1 MVPTNESQ
9 KFVEAA
15 LVCSVLELANSSG
28 RAVAD
33 ISVKATSENPRD
45 TSVASLESVAVIGV
59 KVPSRDFTKVKRTI
73 STR

>member
-15 LVCSVLELANSSG
+15 LVCSVLEVANSSG

-45 TSVASLESVAVIGV
+45 TSVASLESVAGV